1 MFLKATVSS
10 LLDKERLDVVLVKLK
25 LVNSRQIALST
36 IISGKVFIDDKKI
49 LKAGTIVK
57 KNSVLKVRKKEYEW
71 VSRGGLKLSPVL
83 KKFKI
88 ILKNKICLDI
98 GSSTGGFTDVLLKEG
113 ASTVYCVDVGYGQ
126 LAWKIR
132 NDKRVVVLE
141 KTNARYLNSNQIKQL
156 AQILVCDVSFI
167 SIKKVIPACLKFLS
181 KDAYLI
187 VLIKP
192 QFEAGREFISKGG
205 IIKDSKI
212 HEIVCNDIKQW
223 FVEKLKKE
231 VISIIES
238 SIKGQKGNKEFFIL
252 IKN

>member
-1 MFLKATVSS
+1 MFLTATISS
-10 LLDKERLDVVLVKLK
+10 LLDKERLDVALVKLK
-25 LVNSRQIALST
+25 LVNTRQIALST

-57 KNSVLKVRKKEYEW
+57 KNSLIKVRKREYEW

-113 ASTVYCVDVGYGQ
+113 ALRVYCVDVGYGQ

-141 KTNARYLNSNQIKQL
+141 KTNARYLNNNQINQL
-156 AQILVCDVSFI
+156 VQILVCDVSFI
-167 SIKKVIPACLKFLS
+167 SIKKIIPACLKFLS

-192 QFEAGREFISKGG
+192 QFEAGRENISKGG
-205 IIKDSKI
+205 IIKDDKI
-212 HEIVCNDIKQW
+212 HKIVCDDIKKW
-223 FVEKLKKE
+223 FIEKLNKE

-252 IKN
+252 AKN

>member
-1 MFLKATVSS
+1 MFLTATISS
-10 LLDKERLDVVLVKLK
+10 LLDKERLDVALVKLK
-25 LVNSRQIALST
+25 LVNTRQIALST

-57 KNSVLKVRKKEYEW
+57 KNSLIKVRKREYEW

-113 ASTVYCVDVGYGQ
+113 ALRVYCVDVGYGQ

-141 KTNARYLNSNQIKQL
+141 KTNARY
-156 AQILVCDVSFI
+156 
-167 SIKKVIPACLKFLS
+167 
-181 KDAYLI
+181 
-187 VLIKP
+187 
-192 QFEAGREFISKGG
+192 
-205 IIKDSKI
+205 
-212 HEIVCNDIKQW
+212 
-223 FVEKLKKE
+223 
-231 VISIIES
+231 
-238 SIKGQKGNKEFFIL
+238 
-252 IKN
+252 

>member
-1 MFLKATVSS
+1 MFLTATISS
-10 LLDKERLDVVLVKLK
+10 LLDKERLDVALVKLK
-25 LVNSRQIALST
+25 LVNTRQIALST

-57 KNSVLKVRKKEYEW
+57 KNSLIKVRKREYEW

-113 ASTVYCVDVGYGQ
+113 ALRVYCVDVGYGQ

-141 KTNARYLNSNQIKQL
+141 KTNARYLNSNQINQPV
-156 AQILVCDVSFI
+156 QVLVCDVSFI
-167 SIKKVIPACLKFLS
+167 SIKKIIPACLRFLS

-192 QFEAGREFISKGG
+192 QFEAGRENISKGG
-205 IIKDSKI
+205 IIKDDKI
-212 HEIVCNDIKQW
+212 HKIVCDDIKKW
-223 FVEKLKKE
+223 FIEKLNKE

-252 IKN
+252 AKN

>member
-1 MFLKATVSS
+1 MFLTATISS
-10 LLDKERLDVVLVKLK
+10 LLDKERLDVALVKLK
-25 LVNSRQIALST
+25 LVNTRQIALST

-57 KNSVLKVRKKEYEW
+57 KNSLIKVRKREYEW

-113 ASTVYCVDVGYGQ
+113 ALRVYCVDVGYGQ

-141 KTNARYLNSNQIKQL
+141 KTNARYLNNNQINQL
-156 AQILVCDVSFI
+156 VQILVCDVSFI
-167 SIKKVIPACLKFLS
+167 SIKKIIPACLRFLS

-192 QFEAGREFISKGG
+192 QFEAGKENISKGG
-205 IIKDSKI
+205 IIKNDKI
-212 HEIVCNDIKQW
+212 HKIVCDDIKQW
-223 FVEKLKKE
+223 FIEQLNKE

-252 IKN
+252 VKN

>member
-1 MFLKATVSS
+1 MFLTATISS
-10 LLDKERLDVVLVKLK
+10 LLDKERLDVALVKLK
-25 LVNSRQIALST
+25 LVNTRQIALSS

-57 KNSVLKVRKKEYEW
+57 KNSLIKVRKREYEW

-113 ASTVYCVDVGYGQ
+113 ALRVYCVDVGYGQ

-141 KTNARYLNSNQIKQL
+141 KTNARYLNSNQINQL
-156 AQILVCDVSFI
+156 VQVLVCDVSFI
-167 SIKKVIPACLKFLS
+167 SIKKIIPACLKFLS

-192 QFEAGREFISKGG
+192 QFEAGKENISKGG
-205 IIKDSKI
+205 IIKNDKI
-212 HEIVCNDIKQW
+212 HKIVCDDIKQW
-223 FVEKLKKE
+223 FIEQLNKE

-252 IKN
+252 VKN

>member
-1 MFLKATVSS
+1 MFLTATISS
-10 LLDKERLDVVLVKLK
+10 LLDKERLDVALVKLK
-25 LVNSRQIALST
+25 LVNTRQIALST

-57 KNSVLKVRKKEYEW
+57 KNSLIKVRKREYEW

-113 ASTVYCVDVGYGQ
+113 ALRVYCVDVGYGQ

-141 KTNARYLNSNQIKQL
+141 KTNARYLNSNQINQL
-156 AQILVCDVSFI
+156 VQVLVCDVSFI
-167 SIKKVIPACLKFLS
+167 SIKKIIPACLKFLS

-192 QFEAGREFISKGG
+192 QFEAGKENISKGG
-205 IIKDSKI
+205 IIKNDKI
-212 HEIVCNDIKQW
+212 HKIVCDDIKQW
-223 FVEKLKKE
+223 FIEQLNKE

-252 IKN
+252 AKN